1 LGGALNFDLAI
12 NPCSRRK
19 PIVNNLIE
27 RMDDFHDWATPLPQ
41 NRDSA
46 WLPREQPYERV
57 GRDHPMKVLLI
68 GANGQLGSDLLKVF
82 EAAGDTVVPATHA
95 LVDVCSEERVAEI
108 MAAAK
113 PELVVST
120 AAYHRVEECE
130 KKAAL
135 AFQVNGIG
143 AMNLA
148 LACQRSGA
156 ALVHFSTDY
165 VFDGKK
171 NAAYEETDLPSPL
184 SVYGTSKVVGEHLI
198 AAYADRY
205 FVIRTCGLY
214 GVAGSSGK
222 GGNFV
227 ETMLKKAMAGDAI
240 RVVDDQVLTP
250 TYTADLAEATRKLIL
265 TEGYGLYHISSEGQ
279 CSWYEF
285 AHAIFDCAGLQ
296 ANLSPVHSSE
306 FASSVKRPAN
316 SVLSKAKLHALGVSM
331 PSWKDAL
338 RRYLEERSKKSV
350 IVSPSPVSVS

>member
-1 LGGALNFDLAI
+1 
-12 NPCSRRK
+12 
-19 PIVNNLIE
+19 
-27 RMDDFHDWATPLPQ
+27 
-41 NRDSA
+41 
-46 WLPREQPYERV
+46 
-57 GRDHPMKVLLI
+57 MKVLLI
-68 GANGQLGSDLLKVF
+68 GANGQLGSDLFKVF
-82 EAAGDTVVPATHA
+82 RAAGDVVVPVTHA
-95 LVDVCSEERVAEI
+95 QVDVRSEERVAEI
-108 MAAAK
+108 MAEAK
-113 PELVVST
+113 PDVVVST
-120 AAYHRVEECE
+120 AAFHRVEECE
-130 KKAAL
+130 TKPAL
-135 AFQVNGIG
+135 AFEVNGTG

-156 ALVHFSTDY
+156 VLVHFSTDY

-171 NAAYEETDLPSPL
+171 TAAYAETDLPSPL
-184 SVYGTSKVVGEHLI
+184 NVYGASKVLGEHLI

-250 TYTADLAEATRKLIL
+250 TYTGDLAEATRKLIL
-265 TEGYGLYHISSEGQ
+265 TGSYGLYHVSSEGQ

-285 AHAIFDCAGLQ
+285 TRYIFERAGLDQ
-296 ANLSPVHSSE
+296 KLSPVNSSE

-316 SVLSKAKLHALGVSM
+316 SVLSKAKLRARGVEI

-338 RRYLEERSKKSV
+338 PRYLMERSKKNA
-350 IVSPSPVSVS
+350 PTSPVGVS

>member
-1 LGGALNFDLAI
+1 
-12 NPCSRRK
+12 
-19 PIVNNLIE
+19 
-27 RMDDFHDWATPLPQ
+27 
-41 NRDSA
+41 
-46 WLPREQPYERV
+46 
-57 GRDHPMKVLLI
+57 MKVLLI
-68 GANGQLGSDLLKVF
+68 GANGQLGSDLFKVF
-82 EAAGDTVVPATHA
+82 QAAGDTVVPVTHA
-95 LVDVCSEERVAEI
+95 QVDVCSEERVAES
-108 MAAAK
+108 MAETK
-113 PELVVST
+113 PDVVVST

-130 KKAAL
+130 KKPAL
-135 AFQVNGIG
+135 AFQVNGTG

-156 ALVHFSTDY
+156 VLVHFSTDY

-184 SVYGTSKVVGEHLI
+184 SVYGASKVVGEHLI
-198 AAYADRY
+198 AACADRY

-227 ETMLKKAMAGDAI
+227 ETMLKKAIAGDAI

-265 TEGYGLYHISSEGQ
+265 SGRYGLYHVSSEGQ

-285 AHAIFDCAGLQ
+285 TRYIFERAGLD
-296 ANLSPVHSSE
+296 AKLSPVNSSE
-306 FASSVKRPAN
+306 FASPVKRPAN
-316 SVLSKAKLHALGVSM
+316 SVLSKAKLRGLGVSI

-338 RRYLEERSKKSV
+338 PRYLEERSRKNAPA
-350 IVSPSPVSVS
+350 SPTPVSVP

>member
-1 LGGALNFDLAI
+1 M
-12 NPCSRRK
+12 R
-19 PIVNNLIE
+19 
-27 RMDDFHDWATPLPQ
+27 
-41 NRDSA
+41 
-46 WLPREQPYERV
+46 
-57 GRDHPMKVLLI
+57 VLLI
-68 GANGQLGSDLLKVF
+68 GANGQLGSDLFKVF
-82 EAAGDTVVPATHA
+82 QAAGDTVVPVTHA
-95 LVDVCSEERVAEI
+95 QVDVCCEDRVAEI
-108 MAAAK
+108 MAEAK
-113 PELVVST
+113 PDVVVST

-130 KKAAL
+130 KKPAL
-135 AFQVNGIG
+135 AFQVNGTG

-156 ALVHFSTDY
+156 VLVHFSTDY

-184 SVYGTSKVVGEHLI
+184 SVYGASKVLGEHLI

-250 TYTADLAEATRKLIL
+250 TYTGDLAEATRKLIL
-265 TEGYGLYHISSEGQ
+265 TGSYGLYHVSSEGQ

-285 AHAIFDCAGLQ
+285 TRYIFERAGLD
-296 ANLSPVHSSE
+296 AKLSPVNSSE
-306 FASSVKRPAN
+306 FASPVKRPAN
-316 SVLSKAKLHALGVSM
+316 SVLSKAKLRGLGVSV

-338 RRYLEERSKKSV
+338 PRYLEERSRKNA
-350 IVSPSPVSVS
+350 PASPVGVS